1 MANEEA
7 RSSILNSDHRRGFT
21 LLELMITTVIVALL
35 ASLVV
40 PRVQA
45 VRIKAH
51 VASVA
56 GDANILYKGLQEFY
70 ALNYGYPNAT
80 SNPKFDLT
88 TFEPLRSQ
96 VNYQGD
102 MLDRLKD
109 GQADSY
115 DSPDDQGPNQEFWV
129 QMTLMIDESY
139 QVVLASSDNAPLGG
153 GMWLEGVFVFK
164 DGVLVQGPGV

>member
-1 MANEEA
+1 M
-7 RSSILNSDHRRGFT
+7 
-21 LLELMITTVIVALL
+21 
-35 ASLVV
+35 
-40 PRVQA
+40 
-45 VRIKAH
+45 
-51 VASVA
+51 A